1 MHAERVIVETDE
13 NGNLKRAPRLQ
24 PNRRFE
30 AIFLDLEQDK
40 EARNVRTP
48 VRELVGSVTFI
59 GDVMDSVPEEGW
71 DLPASNSTLSHL
83 KSLRRPFL

>member
-1 MHAERVIVETDE
+1 MHAERMIVETDE
-13 NGNLKRAPRLQ
+13 RGNLKRTPRLQ

-30 AIFLDLEQDK
+30 AIFLDLEQEQ

-48 VRELVGSVTFI
+48 VRELAGSVTFT

-71 DLPASNSTLSHL
+71 DLPGSNFNRS
-83 KSLRRPFL
+83 